1 MSLSPGAAVSFVSV
15 LVAVVALVLTRL
27 LPASAPPNRATGVDL
42 LRAIADGQFNW
53 GASTTDV
60 PISAVSVH
68 MKALLSRD
76 ASSLPSILHDLVP
89 SSSSSSSTST
99 TSSETSSSTT
109 SSKISD
115 GDTLPMQPVRQ
126 RLHVARLDRIEQL
139 CGPSSSQT
147 GADSGTTP
155 TTDKQ
160 RRCDFNQRDPEYGL
174 TPLHLAAAVNDHALT
189 AYLMAHGADPSL
201 YDHVGRQPRNLS
213 YTHFIRNARLAK
225 LAGDDC
231 DVPIVDFRPSTGSDA
246 NDVKAA
252 IRETRRLVSEGE
264 PVLLRGAYSH
274 YASSEEWQV
283 DGFIAQ
289 FENVPVRVGAVPYAR
304 GFNLSTADMSLGE
317 YYRRFV
323 RNAEAPNVYVFNKH
337 RGISSP
343 GYHVL
348 LRLLE
353 EAFPMVPKQDKK
365 ADDSDSDSI
374 AETGLFIHPNKTGHL
389 DGIHYFFGR
398 KGSGAPFHVHA
409 DAVNAAIHGDKHWF
423 ILTPGR
429 SVYSR
434 KPVRDWME
442 NDLPRLM
449 ETDPDNV
456 PLQCVQRAGD
466 VIYIPLDWAHA
477 VHNLHENTFGVAL
490 ELLNRRDTLAHLT
503 GHA

>member
-1 MSLSPGAAVSFVSV
+1 MSMSLSPSAAVSFVSV
-15 LVAVVALVLTRL
+15 LVAVIALILTRL
-27 LPASAPPNRATGVDL
+27 LPTSAPPDHATDVDL
-42 LRAIADGQFNW
+42 LHAIADGQFNW

-60 PISAVSVH
+60 PISTVSVH
-68 MKALLSRD
+68 MKALLSRNV
-76 ASSLPSILHDLVP
+76 ASLPSVLHDLVP
-89 SSSSSSSTST
+89 SSSSSSSTAG
-99 TSSETSSSTT
+99 TSSQT
-109 SSKISD
+109 SD
-115 GDTLPMQPVRQ
+115 GDTLSMQPVRQ
-126 RLHVARLDRIEQL
+126 RLHVARLQHIKQL
-139 CGPSSSQT
+139 CGPSSSEA
-147 GADSGTTP
+147 GADSGTNSAS
-155 TTDKQ
+155 KHKG
-160 RRCDFNQRDPEYGL
+160 RCNFNQRDPEYGL
-174 TPLHLAAAVNDHALT
+174 TPLHLAASVNDDALA
-189 AYLMAHGADPSL
+189 AYLIAHGADPSVF
-201 YDHVGRQPRNLS
+201 DRVGRQPRNLS
-213 YTHFIRNARLAK
+213 YTHFMRNARAAK
-225 LAGDDC
+225 PVGEDC
-231 DVPIVDFRPSTGSDA
+231 DVPIVDFRPSGAGDA
-246 NDVKAA
+246 NDIKAA

-274 YASSEEWQV
+274 YASSEKWEV
-283 DGFIAQ
+283 DDFITQ
-289 FENVPVRVGAVPYAR
+289 FEDVAVRVGAVPYAG
-304 GFNLSTADMSLGE
+304 GFNLSTADMRLGE

-348 LRLLE
+348 LLLLE
-353 EAFPMVPKQDKK
+353 EAFPMVLKQEKK
-365 ADDSDSDSI
+365 TDPDNDSMV
-374 AETGLFIHPNKTGHL
+374 ENGLFIHPNKTGHL

-409 DAVNAAIHGDKHWF
+409 DAVNAAINGDKHWF

-442 NDLPRLM
+442 NDLPHLI
-449 ETDPDNV
+449 ETDPDNA

-466 VIYIPLDWAHA
+466 VIYIPLDWSHA